1 MTCTKLG
8 VGGSRP
14 EDWSDDTAIDLSP
27 ERLEIIEGAR
37 ERARA
42 KRLKAR
48 QRPAQGEPESG
59 VVRKAAELPED

>member
-1 MTCTKLG
+1 MTCRKLG

-27 ERLEIIEGAR
+27 ELLEIVEGAR

-42 KRLKAR
+42 KRLNAR
-48 QRPAQGEPESG
+48 QRHAETEPESG
-59 VVRKAAELPED
+59 VVRKAAELPEE